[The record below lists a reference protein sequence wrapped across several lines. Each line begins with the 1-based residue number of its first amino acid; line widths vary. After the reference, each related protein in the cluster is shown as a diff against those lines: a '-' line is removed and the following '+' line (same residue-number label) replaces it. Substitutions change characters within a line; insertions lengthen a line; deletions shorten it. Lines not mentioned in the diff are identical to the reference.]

1 MTKVVMTSLETKE
14 EAKHP
19 DTFSRMMIQFNPRA
33 SQLNLDADRDE
44 AQAWCPAHQVLQ
56 VTFRNLHTCGKKG
69 QVPKI
74 PAPKESQA
82 ELSSCK

>member
-1 MTKVVMTSLETKE
+1 MTKVVTTSLETKE

-56 VTFRNLHTCGKKG
+56 VTFRNLHTCGK
-69 QVPKI
+69 
-74 PAPKESQA
+74 
-82 ELSSCK
+82 